1 MKSAIA
7 KKGLRVVGL
16 ALALGLCAASGSLAW
31 ADEHEARREHAAAY
45 TNALRGVV
53 ASTPET
59 APWAQHAFY
68 VYVVEVPNRDRV
80 RSLLAE
86 RGILTGVHYP
96 IPLHLQPACQ
106 QYGYA
111 LGSLPVT
118 EAAAERILSLPMYAE
133 LTDTQIQ
140 QVCDA
145 LVDVLTPTP
154 AH

>member
-1 MKSAIA
+1 MGANWRMDEIQA
-7 KKGLRVVGL
+7 AVLRIKL
-16 ALALGLCAASGSLAW
+16 PHLDRW
-31 ADEHEARREHAAAY
+31 NEARRKHAATY
-45 TNALRGVV
+45 TEKLRGVV
-53 ASTPET
+53 TSTPQT
-59 APWAQHAFY
+59 APWAQNAYY
-68 VYVVEVPNRDRV
+68 VYVVETPDRDRV
-80 RSLLAE
+80 RSLLTE

-106 QYGYA
+106 RYGYT

-133 LTDTQIQ
+133 LTDEQIQ

-154 AH
+154 TH